1 MPLCYYCNG
10 IDMLKLL
17 SIKEN
22 NDTKDCPHHK
32 SFHDLKISA
41 ETCQLC
47 DLITKDLE
55 KLVDW
60 QYNEIGAS
68 YTGYHDQKEDG
79 SEFLVELA
87 IVCGG
92 NFANL
97 DFFAD
102 EG

>member
-1 MPLCYYCNG
+1 MPLCQHCNS

-17 SIKEN
+17 SFNNN
-22 NDTKDCPHHK
+22 NDAKDSPHHN
-32 SFHDLKISA
+32 SFQDLKTSA

-55 KLVDW
+55 KLPDW
-60 QYNEIGAS
+60 QYEEKVVTF
-68 YTGYHDQKEDG
+68 TGYHDRKEDG
-79 SEFLVELA
+79 SDFLVELA
-87 IVCGG
+87 IECGG

-97 DFFAD
+97 DIFAD